1 MTSLMTRSLALVAA
15 IGVIFATA
23 FSAAAQGQTPTAPTR
38 RPSPSSTAGRNW
50 GTVSTD
56 RDQSGAGTSTRLDRG
71 RGSTPS
77 TTTSLEGTSGPV
89 RGSTRAVGSTSA
101 TGTTAASGTT
111 ASGDSTPSTG
121 TTERASSDSGA
132 GREAPAA
139 RSSGGTQVRSVSGG
153 GRTGGGGGIAGGDS
167 GGGAFGRGGIG
178 SISSSGS
185 GAFQPVLE
193 RELEYGP
200 IPEDGEKITLE
211 GPMPLDEFLSAINLA
226 TNWNMVI
233 SPELKETQL
242 RFWLYE
248 VSPKQALEVLKFNK
262 VYFEFD
268 EETDFLRVMT
278 KEEYLEREFG
288 KSKPHEFRVVH
299 ADIAYMESLVHSLL
313 SPSGRIITD
322 QRTNNIYVW
331 DTQDN
336 IVEME
341 RLVKEM
347 DVPLQKADY
356 TIEHADL
363 ADIEAAVGS
372 LLSQSGTILSD
383 VRTNQIFIWD
393 NTTVLAQ
400 VRETVSRLDT
410 PVESQTFYIS
420 HVNAE
425 DVLDSV
431 ETLLSERGSIQ
442 MDPRFNTLVVTDLP
456 PRMAKIASLVE
467 TLDQKLETRTWV
479 LKYADPDFVAD
490 QIESYI
496 PGEMGQ
502 IILQDEVHQITV
514 TGLPSRLD
522 EIEKLI
528 QVWDIKRKQVMIEAY
543 IVEVSSEVER
553 AFNVNWSYF
562 ANVGGAPFSLHSG
575 TGGETGASATGEG
588 QIASGGRQPFAVP
601 RYGSLEVDSSGRISR
616 PLLRDVSGQT
626 IIDSYRGGN
635 LAVTL
640 DYLDSQQKATILSS
654 PKVTVQDG
662 EEALFENAT
671 KVPYVS
677 ASGGYG
683 YGGYGYGYSG
693 STSGDNLDYYR
704 RMSSAGSRV
713 EFIDVGTILSV
724 LPRVTEDANI
734 LLDISAEDSTF
745 TDKKIIVDDLSRTVP
760 EKTVR
765 RADTQVRVNSGDTIV
780 LGGLRRDRAS
790 NSSTRTP
797 LLGDLPLVGKLF
809 RNPRKASANSSLL
822 IFMTTTIVGED
833 TMPEAFSVVKADA
846 DIAQAARTMKKD
858 AFGRLKDGFTHN
870 KNEIGVA
877 IGQNGQIHCA
887 GEMVTVDD
895 LRDKFFDAPGNM
907 PVTVVIRKHPSAPI
921 DVVNEVT
928 EVAMEAG
935 LRIEFDNEIPPIVPS
950 FKN

>member
-1 MTSLMTRSLALVAA
+1 MTRSLALVAA
-15 IGVIFATA
+15 IGVIYATA

-50 GTVSTD
+50 GTVSTGGD
-56 RDQSGAGTSTRLDRG
+56 ESGAGTSTRLDRG
-71 RGSTPS
+71 RGSTTG
-77 TTTSLEGTSGPV
+77 TTTSIEGTSGPV
-89 RGSTRAVGSTSA
+89 RPASRARGSAATSA
-101 TGTTAASGTT
+101 STGTAASGT
-111 ASGDSTPSTG
+111 ASGTAGDTPSTG
-121 TTERASSDSGA
+121 AAERASGDSGA

-139 RSSGGTQVRSVSGG
+139 RGAGGAQVRSVGGGSSGGASGGSGG
-153 GRTGGGGGIAGGDS
+153 GD
-167 GGGAFGRGGIG
+167 GGGASFGKGGVS

-185 GAFQPVLE
+185 GAFQPVME
-193 RELEYGP
+193 REVEYGP
-200 IPEDGEKITLE
+200 IPEDGEQITLE

-268 EETDFLRVMT
+268 EETEFLRVMT

-313 SPSGRIITD
+313 SPNGRIITD

-356 TIEHADL
+356 TIQHADL
-363 ADIEAAVGS
+363 ADIEAAVGT
-372 LLSQSGTILSD
+372 LLSQSGSLLTD
-383 VRTNQIFIWD
+383 VRTNQLFIWD
-393 NTTVLAQ
+393 NVTVLAQ
-400 VRETVSRLDT
+400 IKETISRLDT
-410 PVESQTFYIS
+410 PVESQTFYIT

-431 ETLLSERGSIQ
+431 ESLLSERGTIQ

-456 PRMAKIASLVE
+456 PRMEKIASLVE
-467 TLDQKLETRTWV
+467 TLDQKLETRTWI
-479 LKYADPDFVAD
+479 LKYADPDFIAD
-490 QIESYI
+490 QIETYI

-502 IILQDEVHQITV
+502 IVLQDEVHQITA
-514 TGLPSRLD
+514 TGLPSRLE
-522 EIEKLI
+522 EIDSLI
-528 QVWDIKRKQVMIEAY
+528 QVWDIRRKQVMIEAY
-543 IVEVSSEVER
+543 IVEVSSEIER
-553 AFNVNWSYF
+553 AFSVNWSYF

-588 QIASGGRQPFAVP
+588 QIASGGRQPFAIP
-601 RYGSLEVDSSGRISR
+601 RYGALELDSSGRITR
-616 PLLRDVSGQT
+616 PILRDISGQP
-626 IIDSYRGGN
+626 ILDSYRGGN
-635 LAVTL
+635 LAATL

-677 ASGGYG
+677 SSGGYG
-683 YGGYGYGYSG
+683 YGGYGYGYSSG
-693 STSGDNLDYYR
+693 SSSDNLDYYR
-704 RMSSAGSRV
+704 RMSSANSRV
-713 EFIDVGTILSV
+713 EFIDVGTILTV

-745 TDKKIIVDDLSRTVP
+745 TDKKIVVDDLSRTVP

-809 RNPRKASANSSLL
+809 RNPKRASSNSALL

-833 TMPEAFSVVKADA
+833 TMPEALSIVKADEE
-846 DIAQAARTMKKD
+846 IAKTARTMKKD
-858 AFGRLKDGFTHN
+858 AFGRFKDHLTDG

-887 GEMVTVDD
+887 GEIVTPDD

-928 EVAMEAG
+928 EAAMEAG
-935 LRIEFDNEIPPIVPS
+935 LRIEFDNDIPPIVPAL
-950 FKN
+950 NN